1 MAFILYRIPNSFS
14 DTTTPPSVF
23 EGQKYQGSGS
33 EWSSPSPLPSPQP
46 SSSQHSS
53 PIPPSP
59 STPSPSSPSSPGSV
73 KEWSSQFISS
83 PSDDNS
89 SASLSSNKSG
99 VPEGWNLEHTIKG
112 AEDLAKWSM
121 LPKLLEKDGRRIK
134 EINASGFGLLESV
147 CEALSCDFDIHI
159 DPKDMLKGVSKE
171 LVDHLEYTRYL
182 KSPLC
187 KAGVD
192 YDSSKMSNR
201 SYGKAV
207 CDLYLPAIS
216 SAYDIEIRVIKKV
229 GDYYAIMNITSP
241 QFAASNVEEKKRI
254 TLLYRDFNYK
264 PIVWSLCWDH
274 ILQPSSFEVELEEE
288 QQIRSL
294 PPKSTRGALPI
305 DTMEEDC
312 IVISDE
318 ENTLPDLPGE
328 TEQANIQART
338 PPPTQ
343 QQRPEQSSPNQDK
356 TEKSTANELQ
366 DDDIPS
372 IHFKTTSPKTPFD
385 MGPFAGVIPEV
396 VQEQPHDIDGT
407 RYYVIDV
414 PEEEPMFFKYRDT
427 RFFKM
432 NSSKRKGFN
441 GIRRVGTCRGNF
453 KCRNEEYGHFV
464 NTQSPNT
471 MHFKVIGREHFC
483 SICDSRVER
492 DYCGAKKLIE
502 FHHQSR
508 LLEIYHHGKHTCH
521 AKPPPD
527 TNDKYILE
535 QIKKYGTKTT
545 PKQLAQLEMTAELN
559 KQIESGCT
567 DMDAI
572 INIASRLTDRNRIR
586 QIKQKLNNEVKSEKH
601 SLSAV
606 AELKAITD
614 TSDKYLI
621 YKVNDSNMSGVGDS
635 YVFKSSRRLGQLAI
649 NMDIEGNENVLQG
662 EPAYFDGMHKR
673 CEGWKTLTL
682 WVYHPNPQRLYRL
695 ATMEVKGETSKSV
708 ALFWSIFNDMLSE
721 IKKQPGYKF
730 NPKFWVTD
738 EAGANFNGIKQV
750 YGPGA
755 QRTSTCQFH
764 FSQCLRRLLNKFPSE
779 LMDLKDEFQVLM
791 MQLLSV
797 TTLQEYNNIKSR
809 LEDITLLVPAAKGGL
824 QWWLARRYNLFPVFR
839 GYCMASVN
847 LAEIG
852 HSTLKKKKPLTLVDA
867 AWEDVCTT
875 ILQEQEHSSFLSG
888 GARQGKGP
896 TNTLLAMKSK
906 KAQLKRSATYQKA
919 FQNKDFHLSD
929 EGGNF
934 IPMKRAKHRPN
945 EDIHPDVQGGSVQ
958 VDMPRPTTSGF
969 IPASQLSQQET
980 TPVAPPR
987 PPTDITR
994 LYNITNNPPL
1004 ICIWSPLTKKCYGCK
1019 GDLFKARPQPP
1030 NDLILKMQVS
1040 IMHRI
1045 SF

>member
-1 MAFILYRIPNSFS
+1 MAFILYGIPISFS
-14 DTTTPPSVF
+14 DESTPPSVF

-33 EWSSPSPLPSPQP
+33 EWSSPPS
-46 SSSQHSS
+46 
-53 PIPPSP
+53 PPSP
-59 STPSPSSPSSPGSV
+59 LSSLSPPSSPS
-73 KEWSSQFISS
+73 QQLTSS
-83 PSDDNS
+83 PSSSEPVSPQEISTDEDNS
-89 SASLSSNKSG
+89 TTSTQNGESL
-99 VPEGWNLEHTIKG
+99 EGNMENTIKG
-112 AEDLAKWSM
+112 AEDLAKWSA

-134 EINASGFGLLESV
+134 EINAKGFALLESV
-147 CEALSCDFDIHI
+147 IEALSSDFDVHI
-159 DPKDMLKGVSKE
+159 SLKEMLQGVSKE
-171 LVDHLEYTRYL
+171 LLDHLEYTRYL
-182 KSPLC
+182 KSPLS
-187 KAGVD
+187 KAGVE
-192 YDSSKMSNR
+192 YESANMSNR

-207 CDLYLPAIS
+207 CDLYLPALA
-216 SAYDIEIRVIKKV
+216 SAFDLEIRVIKKV
-229 GDYYAIMNITSP
+229 GDFFAIMNVSSP
-241 QFAASNVEEKKRI
+241 QFSGSIGDQKKRI
-254 TLLYRDFNYK
+254 TLLYRDFQYR

-274 ILQPSSFEVELEEE
+274 ILEPASFEKEMEEE
-288 QQIRSL
+288 EAIRSL
-294 PPKSTRGALPI
+294 APKSTRGALPKETV
-305 DTMEEDC
+305 DEDC

-318 ENTLPDLPGE
+318 ENTLPDLPGD
-328 TEQANIQART
+328 TEQAMIQDRT

-343 QQRPEQSSPNQDK
+343 QGIPEQSTAHQDK
-356 TEKSTANELQ
+356 TPRVSEKSPADELEE
-366 DDDIPS
+366 DDIPS
-372 IHFKTTSPKTPFD
+372 IHFKSTSPKTPFD
-385 MGPFAGVIPEV
+385 MGPFAGLIPEV

-453 KCRNEEYGHFV
+453 KCRNEECGHFV

-721 IKKQPGYKF
+721 IKKEPGYKF

-875 ILQEQEHSSFLSG
+875 ILQEQEHSAFLSG
-888 GARQGKGP
+888 GARQGQGP
-896 TNTLLAMKSK
+896 TNTQLAIKSK

-945 EDIHPDVQGGSVQ
+945 EDIHPDVQGESVQ
-958 VDMPRPTTSGF
+958 VDIPRPTTSGF
-969 IPASQLSQQET
+969 IPASQLSQQESQQET

-987 PPTDITR
+987 PPIDITR

-1040 IMHRI
+1040 TMHRI